1 MNAISKAY
9 LDAYDKIQDT
19 VEKAIKESGQNV
31 LIKYSAYEDA
41 NDIPINNL
49 KKVPVKG
56 KVIFY
61 DEEQQFESKVYDSP
75 TWLEIAVIA
84 NEMVNIT
91 DDYRTFIE
99 MLDVYNDGGMRLI
112 ATREALKYILSY
124 IGFSEPE
131 VMLNYKQGKWE
142 IWKVTKK

>member
-61 DEEQQFESKVYDSP
+61 DEEEQFESKVYDSP

-99 MLDVYNDGGMRLI
+99 MLDVYNDGGI
-112 ATREALKYILSY
+112 SKATI
-124 IGFSEPE
+124 I
-131 VMLNYKQGKWE
+131 ME
-142 IWKVTKK
+142 I